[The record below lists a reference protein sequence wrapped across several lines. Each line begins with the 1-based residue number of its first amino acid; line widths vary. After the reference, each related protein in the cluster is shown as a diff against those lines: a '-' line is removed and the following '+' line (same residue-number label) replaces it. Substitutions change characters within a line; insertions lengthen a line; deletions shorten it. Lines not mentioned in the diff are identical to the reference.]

1 MVAMTFSAAINAALK
16 EELMRDENV
25 FIFGEDVGI
34 FGGCFGVTA
43 GLYQEFG
50 PERVIDTPISETAII
65 GVAVG
70 AAAAGLRPV
79 PEIMFMDFMGVCMDE
94 IFNQATKMR
103 YMFGGKAK
111 IPMTIR
117 TAFGAGFGAA
127 AQHSQSIEAWFTHIP
142 GLKVVMPST
151 PADAK
156 GLLVSAIRDDN
167 PVLFLE
173 HKGLYAVEGKVPEG
187 SFTIPLGKADIKREG
202 NHVTIVAT
210 AMMVHRALQAAEELA
225 AEGIEAEVVDPR
237 TLQPLDKNA
246 ILKSVEKTGRLVIVQ
261 EAVKF
266 SSFASEVAAIV
277 SEEGFDLLD
286 APIKRVT
293 APFVPVPFSPPLE
306 QAYIPS
312 VASIVQAVKELG

>member
-1 MVAMTFSAAINAALK
+1 MTFSAAINAALK

-173 HKGLYAVEGKVPEG
+173 HKGLYAVEGEVPEG

>member
-1 MVAMTFSAAINAALK
+1 VVAMTFSAAINAALK

-173 HKGLYAVEGKVPEG
+173 HKGLYAVEGEVPEG